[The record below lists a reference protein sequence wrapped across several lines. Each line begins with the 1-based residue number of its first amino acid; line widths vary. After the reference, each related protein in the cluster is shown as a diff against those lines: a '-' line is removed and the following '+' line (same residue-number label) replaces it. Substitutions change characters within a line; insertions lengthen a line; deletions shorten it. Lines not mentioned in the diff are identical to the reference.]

1 MMHSILFFFFFLTH
15 SCHFLFCFLFFV
27 LFFLDNAACKDI
39 MTRHAAEYQ
48 TFEQSYTESEKIE
61 EKVELADV

>member
-1 MMHSILFFFFFLTH
+1 
-15 SCHFLFCFLFFV
+15 
-27 LFFLDNAACKDI
+27 